1 MSISQIAEVVADL
14 NADQLWE
21 LALELNKNYAVPA
34 NLLKADL
41 EFVEWDR
48 A

>member
-1 MSISQIAEVVADL
+1 MSIEQIAKVVADL
-14 NADQLWE
+14 NADELWE
-21 LALELNKNYAVPA
+21 LAKTLTNNHAIPA

>member
-1 MSISQIAEVVADL
+1 MSISQIAKVVADL

-21 LALELNKNYAVPA
+21 LALELNKNHSVPA

-41 EFVEWDR
+41 EFVEWER